1 MNIQGKVRVGSM
13 DYDVI
18 LTDEKIINQDGEE
31 CLGLTDHNLHEIKIS
46 TRLQNEQGQ
55 EKTFLHELIHAMI
68 AERNLDF
75 ECITEEILAEDLS
88 TILYQ
93 VIKDNPEMFRKNI
106 ERNITT
112 MWADGTCS
120 VKHII
125 GQEPKVGYIDVK
137 QLNKSARVTKE
148 QCEDTIKLFKG
159 RNINELSKKDIPEL
173 AEILS
178 GILRREYNPHTQ
190 LIISPVSFRITED
203 VLGAP
208 FDCKKQSE
216 IKSND
221 IEKNLAVE
229 NLLEKI
235 KKSNYKDILS
245 NTLDILSLGTSEEC
259 PEYLI
264 FNGENIPGV
273 KSYSI
278 NKNEHEFPSVTI
290 TLDCPNINIVK
301 DKKF

>member
-46 TRLQNEQGQ
+46 TNLQNEQGQ
-55 EKTFLHELIHAMI
+55 EKTFLHEIIHAMI
-68 AERNLDF
+68 EERNLDF
-75 ECITEEILAEDLS
+75 ESITEEILAEDLS

-93 VIKDNPEMFRKNI
+93 VIRDNPEMFTKNLGT
-106 ERNITT
+106 ITG
-112 MWADGTCS
+112 MSIDG
-120 VKHII
+120 VFVI
-125 GQEPKVGYIDVK
+125 GQEPKRIDLNFNKTARISEK
-137 QLNKSARVTKE
+137 QI
-148 QCEDTIKLFKG
+148 EDTIELFKG
-159 RNINELSKKDIPEL
+159 KNINELSKKDIPEL

-216 IKSND
+216 IK
-221 IEKNLAVE
+221 
-229 NLLEKI
+229 
-235 KKSNYKDILS
+235 
-245 NTLDILSLGTSEEC
+245 LG
-259 PEYLI
+259 
-264 FNGENIPGV
+264 GV
-273 KSYSI
+273 R
-278 NKNEHEFPSVTI
+278 
-290 TLDCPNINIVK
+290 
-301 DKKF
+301 

>member
-1 MNIQGKVRVGSM
+1 MNIQGMVRVGSM
-13 DYDVI
+13 DYDVT
-18 LTDEKIINQDGEE
+18 LTDEKIINSDGEE
-31 CLGLTDHNLHEIKIS
+31 CLGLTDHNLHKIKIS

-55 EKTFLHELIHAMI
+55 EKIFLHELMHAMI
-68 AERNLDF
+68 KERNLDF

-93 VIKDNPEMFRKNI
+93 VIRDNQEMFRKNI

-125 GQEPKVGYIDVK
+125 GQEPKRIDLNFNKTARISEK
-137 QLNKSARVTKE
+137 QI
-148 QCEDTIKLFKG
+148 EDTIELFKG
-159 RNINELSKKDIPEL
+159 KNINELSKKDIPEL

-178 GILRREYNPHTQ
+178 VILKREYSPHTQ
-190 LIISPVSFRITED
+190 LIIDSESFRITED
-203 VLGAP
+203 VFGAP
-208 FDCKKQSE
+208 FNCKKQAE

-221 IEKNLAVE
+221 ISRNLAVE

-259 PEYLI
+259 PEYLV

-301 DKKF
+301 SEL